1 MAMSSKDFTST
12 LRSTTAT
19 QKRTAE
25 ERIAIASTVDGKI
38 LAPVAPAAIPAK
50 SNEVAAE
57 RCVRENFSMP
67 PADAQL
73 IRELMIRAGRQ
84 GVPVSGRSA
93 VIRAAIR
100 HLAAASPQALAQ
112 ALGSL
117 EPVKHG
123 RK

>member
-1 MAMSSKDFTST
+1 MSSTELTST

-25 ERIAIASTVDGKI
+25 ERIAIASTVNGKI
-38 LAPVAPAAIPAK
+38 LGPEAPAAMPAK

-57 RCVRENFSMP
+57 RSVRENFSMP

-100 HLAAASPQALAQ
+100 HLAAASPKVLAQ